1 MKRQRPVCAFPP
13 RRLAPSLEQWPG
25 QWDGPDRQW
34 EGPAPLCHNGRN
46 GPQGRRPITATAA
59 TSGPEA
65 AHSIRDHVRQGK
77 RRNCKGITA
86 CHHQPGC
93 PCAPPFPPMQRNQNF
108 TTSSGSSLTTMHFL
122 PLSPLSKTRR
132 EIKFMS

>member
-77 RRNCKGITA
+77 RRKCKGITA
-86 CHHQPGC
+86 YHHQPGC
-93 PCAPPFPPMQRNQNF
+93 SVPMCPTAPTHATKSKSKDPGIQQNPVPEI
-108 TTSSGSSLTTMHFL
+108 LDLKFL
-122 PLSPLSKTRR
+122 DPAWSC
-132 EIKFMS
+132 

>member
-77 RRNCKGITA
+77 RRKCKGITA

-93 PCAPPFPPMQRNQNF
+93 PTIPTHATKSKLYNF
-108 TTSSGSSLTTMHFL
+108 IRLESDHRAFL
-122 PLSPLSKTRR
+122 PLSPLSKNRF
-132 EIKFMS
+132 EIKSMS